1 LNPLATEKRAVSLYA
16 AGLRVIGESMH
27 GGFVKQLPA
36 SPNLS
41 HLKKQAKELLRSFRR
56 GDPEAFRRVVDSLP
70 SGQGLDPARIASR
83 PFQLHD
89 AQSCV
94 SREYGFP
101 SWTQLK
107 EFVELKF
114 AGRGSREE
122 AIRKW
127 LVFVYGEGYRSPRP
141 QLAAR
146 MLRERPDLLGG
157 DPYLACAAG
166 DEVALRR
173 KLDADPAWA
182 NRPGGAMEMPPL
194 IAVTHSA
201 LVRLPEYAGAL
212 ERCASLL
219 LDRGANI
226 NLKWSNPPNP
236 EWPLSAIYG
245 ASGKNHHP
253 GMTRLLLARGADP
266 NDNES
271 LYHSA
276 ESPDLTCTRLLLEAG
291 ARVEGSNAV
300 AHALDSADPELLKL
314 LLAHTRSLREHDSHT
329 LLHAV
334 RRGQPIEV
342 IHMLL
347 EKGAD
352 PTRRGH
358 DGISAYRF
366 AMLYGRADVA
376 ELMGEQA
383 GSEPLSEGDAFV
395 AACAEADADAAVK
408 LLAQNPGLIR
418 DLSEEQL
425 RQLPNL
431 ASQGNFP
438 AVKVM
443 VELGWPI
450 AVAGGDWKASALNL
464 AVFRGDAQMADWLLS
479 HGASWEE
486 KHGFGGNVM
495 GTLGYGSV
503 ENVVGY
509 PNGDWL
515 ACAKALIAH
524 GMPLPAAN
532 YDFSEELEEYFDSL
546 RDGDG
551 AN

>member
-1 LNPLATEKRAVSLYA
+1 
-16 AGLRVIGESMH
+16 M
-27 GGFVKQLPA
+27 KQLPA

-41 HLKKQAKELLRSFRR
+41 HLKKQAKELLRSFRQ
-56 GDPEAFRRVVDSLP
+56 GNAEAMKRVIDSLP
-70 SGQGLDPARIASR
+70 SAQGLDPAKVASR

-94 SREYGFP
+94 AREYGFP

-107 EFVELKF
+107 EFVELQS
-114 AGRGSREE
+114 AGRTSREE
-122 AIRKW
+122 AVRRW
-127 LVFVYGEGYRSPRP
+127 LVFVYGEGYHSPRAK
-141 QLAAR
+141 LAAR
-146 MLRERPDLLGG
+146 LLGERPDLLGD

-166 DEVALRR
+166 DEASLRR
-173 KLDADPAWA
+173 KLDADATWA
-182 NRPGGAMEMPPL
+182 NRPGGAMAMPPL
-194 IAVTHSA
+194 IAVTHSG

-219 LDRGANI
+219 LDRGADV

-271 LYHSA
+271 LYHSV
-276 ESPDLTCTRLLLEAG
+276 EGPDLTCTRLLLDAG

-300 AHALDSADPELLKL
+300 AHALDSADQERIKL
-314 LLAHTRSLREHDSHT
+314 LLAHTKSLREHDSHT
-329 LLHAV
+329 LPHAV
-334 RRGQPIEV
+334 RRGQPLEV
-342 IHMLL
+342 IRMLL
-347 EKGAD
+347 DKGAD
-352 PTRRGH
+352 PTKGDRHGT
-358 DGISAYRF
+358 SAYRF
-366 AMLYGRADVA
+366 AMLYGRPDVA
-376 ELMGEQA
+376 ELLGEQA
-383 GSEPLSEGDAFV
+383 AGEQLSPEDAFV
-395 AACAEADADAAVK
+395 AACGRADTDAARK
-408 LLAQNPGLIR
+408 LLSQSPNLIAN
-418 DLSEEQL
+418 LSEEQL

-438 AVKVM
+438 AVKLM
-443 VELGWPI
+443 VEMGWPI
-450 AVAGGDWKASALNL
+450 GVTGGDWKASALNL
-464 AVFRGDAQMADWLLS
+464 AVFRGDAAMADWLLS

-503 ENVVGY
+503 ENVAGY
-509 PNGDWL
+509 PEGDWL

-524 GMPLPAAN
+524 GMPLPPPSYEYSDAV
-532 YDFSEELEEYFDSL
+532 EEYFDGL
-546 RDGDG
+546 REGDTTKV
-551 AN
+551 ASTEP

>member
-1 LNPLATEKRAVSLYA
+1 
-16 AGLRVIGESMH
+16 M
-27 GGFVKQLPA
+27 KQLPA

-41 HLKKQAKELLRSFRR
+41 HLRKQAKELLRSFRS
-56 GDPEAFRRVVDSLP
+56 GDPEALRRVVDSLP
-70 SGQGLDPARIASR
+70 SAQALDPSKVASR

-94 SREYGFP
+94 AREYRFP

-107 EFVELKF
+107 EFVELKST
-114 AGRGSREE
+114 AQSGRED
-122 AIRKW
+122 AVRKW
-127 LVFVYGEGYRSPRP
+127 LALVYGEGYRSPRP

-146 MLRERPDLLGG
+146 MLRGGTDLLGD
-157 DPYLACAAG
+157 DPSLACAVG
-166 DEVALRR
+166 DEAALRR
-173 KLDADPAWA
+173 NLDADPAWA

-219 LDRGANI
+219 LDRGADV

-245 ASGKNHHP
+245 AAGKNHHP
-253 GMTRLLLARGADP
+253 GMTRLLLGRGADP

-271 LYHSA
+271 LYHSV
-276 ESPDLTCTRLLLEAG
+276 ESPDLTCTRLLLDAG

-300 AHALDSADPELLKL
+300 AHALDSADPERLEL
-314 LLAHTRSLREHDSHT
+314 LLAHTKSLREHDSHT
-329 LLHAV
+329 LAHAI
-334 RRGQPIEV
+334 RRGQPVEV
-342 IHMLL
+342 FRMLL
-347 EKGAD
+347 DKGAD
-352 PTRRGH
+352 PAKKGPH
-358 DGISAYRF
+358 AISAYRF
-366 AMLYGRADVA
+366 AMLYGRPDVA
-376 ELMGEQA
+376 ELLGEHAAKEQ
-383 GSEPLSEGDAFV
+383 LSQEDAFV
-395 AACAEADADAAVK
+395 AACARADANAARK
-408 LLAQNPGLIR
+408 LLAQNPNLIR

-431 ASQGNFP
+431 TSQGNFP

-450 AVAGGDWKASALNL
+450 AVTGGDWKASALNL

-495 GTLGYGSV
+495 GTLGYASV
-503 ENVVGY
+503 ENVGGY
-509 PNGDWL
+509 PEGDWL
-515 ACAKALIAH
+515 ACAKTLIAH
-524 GMPLPAAN
+524 GMPVPPED
-532 YDFSEELEEYFDSL
+532 YEFSEEVAEYFDRL
-546 RDGDG
+546 R
-551 AN
+551 AQTAA

>member
-1 LNPLATEKRAVSLYA
+1 
-16 AGLRVIGESMH
+16 M
-27 GGFVKQLPA
+27 KQLPA

-41 HLKKQAKELLRSFRR
+41 HLRKQAKELLRSFRS
-56 GDPEAFRRVVDSLP
+56 GDPEVFRRVVDSLP
-70 SGQGLDPARIASR
+70 SAQGLDPAKIASR

-94 SREYGFP
+94 AREYGFA

-107 EFVELKF
+107 EFVELKS
-114 AGRGSREE
+114 AAQGGRED

-127 LVFVYGEGYRSPRP
+127 LVLVYGEGYRSPRSR
-141 QLAAR
+141 LAVR
-146 MLRERPDLLGG
+146 MLEGRPDLLGD

-166 DEVALRR
+166 DEAALRR

-219 LDRGANI
+219 LDRGANV
-226 NLKWSNPPNP
+226 NFKWSNPPNP

-276 ESPDLTCTRLLLEAG
+276 ESPDLTCTRLLLDAG

-300 AHALDSADPELLKL
+300 AHALDSADPEQLKL
-314 LLAHTRSLREHDSHT
+314 LLAHVKSLREHDSHT
-329 LLHAV
+329 LVHAI

-342 IHMLL
+342 IRMLL

-352 PTRRGH
+352 PNKKRGH
-358 DGISAYRF
+358 AISAYRF
-366 AMLYGRADVA
+366 AMLYGRPDIA
-376 ELMGEQA
+376 ELLGQQA
-383 GSEPLSEGDAFV
+383 ASEPLTEEDTFV
-395 AACAEADADAAVK
+395 AACARAEAGTAREMM
-408 LLAQNPGLIR
+408 AQNPNLIR
-418 DLSEEQL
+418 NLSEEHL

-464 AVFRGDAQMADWLLS
+464 AVFRGDAAMADWLLS

-503 ENVVGY
+503 ENVASY
-509 PNGDWL
+509 PEGDWL
-515 ACAKALIAH
+515 ACAKTLITH
-524 GMPLPAAN
+524 GMPLPPDN

-546 RDGDG
+546 RDGSG
-551 AN
+551 QPETAGQKPHAGTTE